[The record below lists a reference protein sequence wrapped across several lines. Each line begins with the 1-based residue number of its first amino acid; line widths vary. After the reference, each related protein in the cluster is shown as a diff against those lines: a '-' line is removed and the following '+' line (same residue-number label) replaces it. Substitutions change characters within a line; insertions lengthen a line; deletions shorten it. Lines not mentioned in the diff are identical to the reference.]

1 MSRIGK
7 QPVPIYDGVKIKF
20 DGALLTVEGPKGV
33 LSQRI
38 DEEIELDIG
47 EKEINV
53 KRRNDGRRA
62 RSLHGLTR
70 TLIFNMVKGVK
81 DGFTKRLEMVGV
93 GYRAES
99 KGDSLNLS
107 LGYSHPVV
115 YKLPQGVK
123 AQVEGQTSIVLEGI
137 DKQLVGQVAAEIR
150 AFRRPEPYKGKGI
163 MYAGERIRRK
173 AGKAAAK

>member
-7 QPVPIYDGVKIKF
+7 QLVPIYDGVKIKF

-38 DEEIELDIG
+38 DEEIELEIG

-99 KGDSLNLS
+99 NGDSLNLS
-107 LGYSHPVV
+107 LGYSHPIV
-115 YKLPQGVK
+115 YKLPEGVK

-150 AFRRPEPYKGKGI
+150 AFRKPEPYKGKGI